1 MSVPP
6 PLGRSGHLR
15 AFPLGNHALSRGFP
29 GTTLHEMTAAPRKR
43 LSPEESRDAA
53 LEAARA
59 LLLEAGP
66 QAVTLKA
73 VAARIGRTHANLLHH
88 FGSAAGLQKAL
99 AANIACG
106 VTSKIG
112 AAVMRARA
120 GDHDDHEVVN
130 LTFDAFDKGGAG
142 ALASWMILTGNQD
155 ALDPILEAIHRLID
169 ELAEGHA
176 DKSHSL
182 HEETLQLVLM
192 AVGDALL
199 GAPMARAL
207 GLPRNKARE
216 MAVAQ
221 LSRTMAEHHGDMEK
235 PQ

>member
-1 MSVPP
+1 
-6 PLGRSGHLR
+6 
-15 AFPLGNHALSRGFP
+15 
-29 GTTLHEMTAAPRKR
+29 MTAAPRKR